1 MHPMI
6 VVAGEALI
14 DLLIHPGGGLTAVP
28 GGGPFN
34 TARTVGR
41 LGGEVG
47 FLGVFS
53 TDRFGRLL
61 REALEADGVDLS
73 MTATTDAPTTLAVAE
88 LDGRGT
94 AVYRFHTAETSAPE
108 LGPEA
113 LAAALAMRPAAFH
126 VGTLGLVLEPM
137 ASVLRA
143 GLARADDET
152 LVMLDPNCRPRAI
165 HDRTAYVERIDAIVA
180 RSDVVKA
187 SVEDLGYL
195 QPGVPATDAARALL
209 ERGPTAVVLTDGGR
223 PVRVATRDGMV
234 AVPVPPVEVV
244 DTVGA
249 GDAFG
254 GAFLARWIERD
265 WGPRDLADMDR
276 LVDAVNYAVGIAAA
290 TCRRAGADPPRGPRH
305 DRSPAAGDRVP

>member
-1 MHPMI
+1 MI

-14 DLLIHPGGGLTAVP
+14 DLLVHPDGGLTAVP

-34 TARTVGR
+34 AARTIGR
-41 LGGEVG
+41 LGGEVA
-47 FLGVFS
+47 FLGVLS
-53 TDRFGRLL
+53 SDRFGRLL
-61 REALEADGVDLS
+61 RDVLEADGVDLS
-73 MTATTDAPTTLAVAE
+73 MTATSEAPTTLAVAE

-108 LGPEA
+108 LRSEA

-126 VGTLGLVLEPM
+126 LGTLGLVLEPM

-152 LVMLDPNCRPRAI
+152 LVMLDPNCRPLAIRDRA
-165 HDRTAYVERIDAIVA
+165 AYVERIDAVVA

-187 SVEDLGYL
+187 SVEDLAYL
-195 QPGVPATDAARALL
+195 HPGVHATDAARALL
-209 ERGPTAVVLTDGGR
+209 DRGPMGVVLTDGGR
-223 PVRVATRDGMV
+223 PVRVATRDDTV
-234 AVPVPPVEVV
+234 EVPVPPVEVV

-265 WGPRDLADMDR
+265 WGRRDLADMDR
-276 LVDAVNYAVGIAAA
+276 LVDAVSYAVGIAAA
-290 TCRRAGADPPRGPRH
+290 TCRRAGADPPRR
-305 DRSPAAGDRVP
+305 PAS